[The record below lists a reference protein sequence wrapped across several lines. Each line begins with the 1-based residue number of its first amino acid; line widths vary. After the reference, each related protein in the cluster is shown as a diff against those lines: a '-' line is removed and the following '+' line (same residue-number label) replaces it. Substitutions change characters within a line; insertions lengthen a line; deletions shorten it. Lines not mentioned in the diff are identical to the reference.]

1 MSELVVD
8 TSVAFKWFAPDE
20 PGAAKAAALLDAHL
34 AGEVE
39 LIAPASLPLELA
51 NALRWSGTLAESVL
65 ELVAGFG
72 LAHIELAEMT
82 PARLAR
88 ATALAYEH
96 RLAVY
101 DAVFLALAEER
112 ECPLATADRK
122 AHARAHA
129 GVEIVLV

>member
-20 PGAAKAAALLDAHL
+20 PGAARAADLLEAHL
-34 AGEVE
+34 EGVVE

-51 NALRWSGTLAESVL
+51 NALRWSGVPHETAL

-72 LAHIELAEMT
+72 LTHIELAEMT

-88 ATALAYEH
+88 ATSLAYEH
-96 RLAVY
+96 GLTVY

-112 ECPLATADRK
+112 GCALATADRK
-122 AHARAHA
+122 AFAGGAA
-129 GVEIVLV
+129 GVEIVPV